1 MPSIENKDFW
11 DLRDLADLAEEC
23 RDVLDPDNEPD
34 TYDDEERQEAVE
46 VLAKLS
52 KLADDLNQESDE
64 TDGDSVSEAL
74 NDAMGVYGPTLI
86 SEDHFPDYVQEFV
99 TDSGYIPEDL
109 PAFISNNIDWDG
121 VADDMKSDYT
131 CVSFDGEDWY
141 IR

>member
-11 DLRDLADLAEEC
+11 DLRDLAELAEEC

-52 KLADDLNQESDE
+52 GLAGDLNQSSDPL
-64 TDGDSVSEAL
+64 DGDSVAEAL
-74 NDAMGVYGPTLI
+74 NDAMGYYGPTLI
-86 SEDHFPDYVQEFV
+86 SEDHFPDYAEEYVN
-99 TDSGYIPEDL
+99 DCGYISEDL
-109 PAFISNNIDWDG
+109 PELIRNNIDFAG
-121 VADDMKSDYT
+121 IANDMKSDFT
-131 CVSFDGEDWY
+131 CVTFDGSDWY